1 MHLPAPYEDTVP
13 PSAPTGLT
21 ATATSASSV
30 NLSWTASTDNV
41 GVAGYNILR
50 NGIKVGTSTTTSYTD
65 NGLASNTTY
74 TYTVTAYDAAGNASR
89 ASSSATV
96 TTPASTPPPVISNVS
111 VSPAQTTATVTWT
124 TDKPSSSQVAY
135 GTTTAYGSAT
145 PLDSTPVTAHSQ
157 TISGLTPGQL
167 YHFSVSSTDGSG
179 NTASSADSTFT
190 TLAPAPLA
198 IDVQVST
205 HTTSATTTIRSPA
218 FSTKRANE
226 LLEAFIATDGPGS
239 GSSQTISSVTG
250 GGLTWTLRSRA
261 NSRPGT
267 AEIWQAVAPAALS
280 NTTVTATLSNGSYVG
295 AMTVV
300 SFTGA
305 NTSVNGAT
313 ASAGAASGAPAA
325 SITTTGANSWV
336 FAAGGDWDNA
346 AARTVGAN
354 QTLVDQDLAPTG
366 DTFWVQRQ
374 NTTTPNSGTSV
385 TMNDAAP
392 TGDQWNLALIEIP
405 AS

>member
-1 MHLPAPYEDTVP
+1 MQPPANGAAAPPGNYMLFIVNTNGVPSVASWVHLPAPYEDTVP

-96 TTPASTPPPVISNVS
+96 TTPASTTPPVISNVS
-111 VSPAQTTATVTWT
+111 ASPAQTTATVTWT

-157 TISGLTPGQL
+157 TLSGLTTGQL
-167 YHFSVSSTDGSG
+167 YHFSVTSTDGSG
-179 NTASSADSTFT
+179 NTASSADSMFT
-190 TLAPAPLA
+190 TLAHAPQA
-198 IDVQVST
+198 IDAQVST
-205 HTTSATTTIRSPA
+205 HTTSAATTITSPT
-218 FSTKRANE
+218 FSTKQANE
-226 LLEAFIATDGPGS
+226 LLEAFIATDGPAS

-313 ASAGAASGAPAA
+313 ASAGAASGAPLRAQ
-325 SITTTGANSWV
+325 GR
-336 FAAGGDWDNA
+336 G
-346 AARTVGAN
+346 
-354 QTLVDQDLAPTG
+354 
-366 DTFWVQRQ
+366 
-374 NTTTPNSGTSV
+374 
-385 TMNDAAP
+385 
-392 TGDQWNLALIEIP
+392 
-405 AS
+405 

>member
-1 MHLPAPYEDTVP
+1 MTV
-13 PSAPTGLT
+13 AVVW
-21 ATATSASSV
+21 A
-30 NLSWTASTDNV
+30 
-41 GVAGYNILR
+41 
-50 NGIKVGTSTTTSYTD
+50 
-65 NGLASNTTY
+65 GLAET
-74 TYTVTAYDAAGNASR
+74 
-89 ASSSATV
+89 
-96 TTPASTPPPVISNVS
+96 
-111 VSPAQTTATVTWT
+111 
-124 TDKPSSSQVAY
+124 
-135 GTTTAYGSAT
+135 
-145 PLDSTPVTAHSQ
+145 LD
-157 TISGLTPGQL
+157 I
-167 YHFSVSSTDGSG
+167 
-179 NTASSADSTFT
+179 
-190 TLAPAPLA
+190 
-198 IDVQVST
+198 
-205 HTTSATTTIRSPA
+205 
-218 FSTKRANE
+218 
-226 LLEAFIATDGPGS
+226 
-239 GSSQTISSVTG
+239 TG